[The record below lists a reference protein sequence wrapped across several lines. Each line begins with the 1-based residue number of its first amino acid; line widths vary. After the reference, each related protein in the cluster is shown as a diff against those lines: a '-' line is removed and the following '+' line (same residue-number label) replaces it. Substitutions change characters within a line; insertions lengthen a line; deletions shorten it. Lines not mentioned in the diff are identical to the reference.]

1 MGHVGMGESS
11 LRSFCP
17 LFDSL
22 RRAPPSG
29 EAELEMPRAGAGG
42 LVKVTLGHLQ
52 LTLPAPAVGPAG
64 LGHRPLPPCPVASS
78 IPCHTPGPSQVYS
91 PGVDLGVPT
100 VKEVAGGRK
109 LSLAFPRSGQLLS
122 WGGAAFIG
130 LGV

>member
-1 MGHVGMGESS
+1 MGRVGMGESS

-29 EAELEMPRAGAGG
+29 EVELETPRAGAGG

-64 LGHRPLPPCPVASS
+64 LGYRPLSPLVPSPHPSRV
-78 IPCHTPGPSQVYS
+78 TPQVQAKSTLQGWTWVSQ
-91 PGVDLGVPT
+91 
-100 VKEVAGGRK
+100 
-109 LSLAFPRSGQLLS
+109 Q
-122 WGGAAFIG
+122 
-130 LGV
+130 